1 MKTPE
6 QYFEEQEFDLG
17 REDKPDSLSP
27 KEKLFIDKY
36 LGDANAEIQI
46 PEVRNPEKAPPPVSE
61 DKPVR
66 QAAPET
72 TPDTADKPRPKP
84 APVQKSVAPERKKE
98 SRPGLSDKKHLE
110 SLEEIQLI
118 SFFMRNQEYA
128 LPIEKVKE
136 IIKYIQPTKLP
147 STPYYLDGV
156 INLRHRVT
164 PIVSLASLLSPDNA
178 RDSKNRFIV
187 VCHHDG
193 LQLGLLVERIATMY
207 RMPQEDIEWNVES
220 ALAMNSSFVTA
231 LIKNREKIISILS
244 IETIVN
250 HLLAR

>member
-17 REDKPDSLSP
+17 REGGSDLLSP

-36 LGDANAEIQI
+36 LGEGDAEIQI
-46 PEVRNPEKAPPPVSE
+46 SEVKDPEKGPPVSADRPVE
-61 DKPVR
+61 KAVQEPAQDTVQPGIKP
-66 QAAPET
+66 
-72 TPDTADKPRPKP
+72 DL
-84 APVQKSVAPERKKE
+84 VQKSPVPERRQE
-98 SRPGLSDKKHLE
+98 SKPGLSDKKHLE
-110 SLEEIQLI
+110 SLEEVQLI

-136 IIKYIQPTKLP
+136 VIKYIQPTKLP
-147 STPYYLDGV
+147 SAPYYLDGV

-178 RDSKNRFIV
+178 YDTKSRFIV
-187 VCHHDG
+187 VCHHEG

-220 ALAMNSSFVTA
+220 ALAMNTSFVAA

-250 HLLAR
+250 HLLSR